1 MTSFLQTLRYA
12 ARTLLHSPAY
22 TLAALLS
29 LGLGI
34 GANTAIF
41 TLTNAVFLHPLPVK
55 DPSAMIE
62 LYQVDHATHSTVANL
77 TRTALS
83 YPNFVDLR
91 DQNDVFTGMAGFTQ
105 AGVTLTGAGKP
116 LQQNVFLATANYFDL
131 LGIQAAVGR
140 VFRPDEDRLPGGNA
154 VAVLSYSLWQRLYGG
169 DRAAIGRTIVL
180 NTVAY
185 EVIGVAPPNF
195 KGTLTV
201 GPPDVVWVP
210 LSMHTQVLTGPAE
223 QFFHARRM
231 RFLSAFARLKPG
243 VDERRALASMQT
255 IFARLEA
262 EYPADNRGRSVETS
276 PLSQAAL
283 GFLPRGQT
291 TAAAVAL
298 SGAVGFVLL
307 IACANIANL
316 SLARATKRSR
326 EMGIRVA
333 LGASRSSLVFQLL
346 TEAELLSL
354 AGGLLGIAVGWA
366 GAQLLWSLRP
376 SFLAQSSIDLQLD
389 LRVCAFTLGVS
400 VLTGILFGLAPVFRA
415 SATDI
420 ASVLNTGGRGNIQG
434 GSRNRLRSVL
444 VVCEMAL
451 AMVALAGAGLFI
463 RSMQNAQRIDLGFDT
478 RDLCL
483 VAFDLGSERMT
494 PQRGLQFTRSVL
506 ERVSAV
512 PGVAAAAVADTAPL
526 QGGFLQTAF
535 HEGDPVDS
543 RLGTLV
549 LTGAVTPG
557 FFDTWRI
564 PLVEGRLLN
573 SFDRAGTRPVA
584 VISEAMAHRFWPGQ
598 KAAGKRFHFATAAPG
613 GLIEVVGVVKQ
624 TTVLNIGEVPQP
636 VVYMPWEQDYQPF
649 AVLAVRASVPPER
662 LLPAVTA
669 AVQSLDPD
677 LALLNPSTMQ
687 QIIGQA
693 LWAPRIAAALFGLFG
708 LLGTVLAVIGVYG
721 VMAYMV
727 LQRTSE
733 IGIRMAM
740 GARAPDVIRI
750 VVGQSLRLAA
760 VGIVAGLCAALAL
773 TRLVADL
780 LFDVSPNDPLT
791 FAAVACIL
799 AATALA
805 AGGIPAWRAAR
816 IDPVR
821 ALRQE

>member
-1 MTSFLQTLRYA
+1 MMSLLQNLRYA
-12 ARTLLHSPAY
+12 ARTLLRVPAY

-55 DPSAMIE
+55 DPSAVIE
-62 LYQVDHATHSTVANL
+62 IYQVDHATHSTVANL

-83 YPNFVDLR
+83 YPNFSDLR
-91 DQNDVFTGMAGFTQ
+91 DQNNLFDGMAGFTQ
-105 AGVTLTGAGKP
+105 TGVTMTGAGKP
-116 LQQNVFLATANYFDL
+116 LQQTVFLTTANYFQV

-140 VFRPDEDRLPGGNA
+140 LFRPDEDRLPGGNA
-154 VAVLSYSLWQRLYGG
+154 VAVLSYRLWQRLFGG
-169 DRAAIGRTIVL
+169 DRAAVGRAITL
-180 NTVAY
+180 NTVSY
-185 EVIGVAPPNF
+185 EVIGVAPPDF

-201 GPPDVVWVP
+201 GPAEVVWVP
-210 LSMHTQVLTGPAE
+210 LSMHSQVLTGPVE
-223 QFFHARRM
+223 QFFNSRRL
-231 RFLSAFARLKPG
+231 RFLNAFARLKRG
-243 VDERRALASMQT
+243 VDERGALASLQT
-255 IFARLEA
+255 IFARLAA
-262 EYPADNRGRSVETS
+262 EYPADNRGRDVETS
-276 PLSQAAL
+276 PLSEAAL

-291 TAAAVAL
+291 TAAALAL

-307 IACANIANL
+307 IACANLANL
-316 SLARATKRSR
+316 SLARATRRAR
-326 EMGIRVA
+326 EMGIRIA
-333 LGASRSSLVFQLL
+333 LGASRSSLVAQLL
-346 TEAELLSL
+346 IEAELLAI
-354 AGGLLGIAVGWA
+354 AGGALGIAIGWA
-366 GAQLLWSLRP
+366 GARLLWSLRP
-376 SFLAQSSIDLQLD
+376 SFLAQSSIDLHLD
-389 LRVCAFTLGVS
+389 ARVCAFTLGVS
-400 VLTGILFGLAPVFRA
+400 VLTGMLFGLAPVFRA
-415 SATDI
+415 SASDV

-434 GSRNRLRSVL
+434 GSRNRLRSAL

-451 AMVALAGAGLFI
+451 AVVALAGAGLFI

-494 PQRGLQFTRSVL
+494 PQHGLQFTRSVL
-506 ERVSAV
+506 ERIQAV
-512 PGVAAAAVADTAPL
+512 PGVASAAIADTAPL
-526 QGGFLQTAF
+526 GGGFLQTAF
-535 HEGDPVDS
+535 HEEDPVDS

-549 LTGAVTPG
+549 LSAAVTPG

-573 SFDRAGTRPVA
+573 QFDRAGTRHVA

-598 KAAGKRFHFATAAPG
+598 KATGKRFHFATAAPG
-613 GLIEVVGVVKQ
+613 GLIEVVGVVRQ
-624 TTVLNIGEVPQP
+624 TTVINIGEVPQP
-636 VVYMPWEQDYQPF
+636 VAYMPWEQDYQPF
-649 AVLAVRASVPPER
+649 AVLAVRAAMPPER
-662 LLPAVTA
+662 VLPSVTA

-687 QIIGQA
+687 QVIGQA

-708 LLGTVLAVIGVYG
+708 LLGMVLAVIGVYG

-740 GARAPDVIRI
+740 GARAADVIGI
-750 VVGQSLRLAA
+750 VVGQSMRLAGA
-760 VGIVAGLCAALAL
+760 GIVAGLCAALAL
-773 TRLVADL
+773 TRLLGNL
-780 LFDVSPNDPLT
+780 LFNVSPNDPLT
-791 FAAVACIL
+791 FAAVACLL
-799 AATALA
+799 AATALV

>member
-1 MTSFLQTLRYA
+1 MAWSLQSVKYG
-12 ARTLLHSPAY
+12 ARTLRHSPAY

-55 DPSAMIE
+55 DPSQVIE
-62 LYQVDHATHSTVANL
+62 LYQVDHVTHSFVSNL
-77 TRTALS
+77 RRTPLS

-91 DQNDVFTGMAGFTQ
+91 DQNDVFTGMVGFTQ
-105 AGVTLTGAGKP
+105 TGVTLTGSGKP
-116 LQQNVFLATANYFDL
+116 FQQNVFLTTANYFDV
-131 LGIQAAVGR
+131 LGVQAALGR

-169 DRAAIGRTIVL
+169 NASAIGRSIVL
-180 NTVAY
+180 NSVSY

-201 GPPDVVWVP
+201 GPQDVVWLP
-210 LSMHTQVLTGPAE
+210 LSMHSQVLSGPAE
-223 QFFHARRM
+223 QFFNGRRL
-231 RFLSAFARLKPG
+231 RFLSAFARLRPG

-262 EYPADNRGRSVETS
+262 EYPADNRGRTVETS
-276 PLSQAAL
+276 PLSEAAL

-291 TAAAVAL
+291 TAAALAL

-333 LGASRSSLVFQLL
+333 LGASRSSLTLQLL
-346 TEAELLSL
+346 TEAQLLAL
-354 AGGLLGIAVGWA
+354 AGGALGIAMGWL
-366 GAQLLWSLRP
+366 GARILWNLRP
-376 SFLAQSSIDLQLD
+376 AFLSQSHVDLRLD
-389 LRVCAFTLGVS
+389 LRVCAFTLGIS
-400 VLTGILFGLAPVFRA
+400 ILTGILFGLAPVVRA
-415 SATDI
+415 SATDV
-420 ASVLNTGGRGNIQG
+420 AAVLNAGGRGNIQG
-434 GSRNRLRSVL
+434 GGRNALRSVL

-451 AMVALAGAGLFI
+451 AMIALAGAGLFI

-478 RDLCL
+478 RDLC
-483 VAFDLGSERMT
+483 VVGYDLGSEHMT
-494 PQRGLQFTRSVL
+494 PQRGIQFTRTVL

-512 PGVAAAAVADTAPL
+512 PGVAAVAIADTAPL
-526 QGGFLQTAF
+526 QGGFLQTVF

-549 LTGAVTPG
+549 FTSAVSPS
-557 FFDTWRI
+557 FFNTWRI

-584 VISEAMAHRFWPGQ
+584 VISEAMAHHLWPGQ
-598 KAAGKRFHFATAAPG
+598 RATGKRFHFATAAPA

-624 TTVLNIGEVPQP
+624 TTVLNIGEAPQP
-636 VVYMPWEQDYQPF
+636 AAYMPFEQDYQPF
-649 AVLAVRASVPPER
+649 NVLAVRASVPPER
-662 LLPAVTA
+662 VLASVAA
-669 AVQSLDPD
+669 AVQSVDPD
-677 LALLNPSTMQ
+677 LALLNQSTMQ
-687 QIIGQA
+687 QVIGQA

-708 LLGTVLAVIGVYG
+708 LLGMVLAVIGVYG

-740 GARAPDVIRI
+740 GAHARDVMRI
-750 VVGQSLRLAA
+750 VVGQSMRLAA
-760 VGIVAGLCAALAL
+760 AGIVAGLCAALAL
-773 TRLVADL
+773 TRLVGNL

-791 FAAVACIL
+791 FAVVACIL
-799 AATALA
+799 AATALI

-816 IDPVR
+816 IDPVK